1 MLYELKFQS
10 TRLFTLMNP
19 TWVCYPSDTCIRESP
34 ANNAVVVFHKP
45 QSSSDKV
52 ILIAGGGSGHEPA
65 HTGFIGEGMLDVA
78 VSGNV
83 FASPSASQILAGLR
97 ALPAPRG

>member
-1 MLYELKFQS
+1 MHLRDILAIMLILS
-10 TRLFTLMNP
+10 
-19 TWVCYPSDTCIRESP
+19 I
-34 ANNAVVVFHKP
+34 VVFRKS
-45 QSSSDKV
+45 QSSAEKV
-52 ILIAGGGSGHEPA
+52 ILVSGGGSGHEPA